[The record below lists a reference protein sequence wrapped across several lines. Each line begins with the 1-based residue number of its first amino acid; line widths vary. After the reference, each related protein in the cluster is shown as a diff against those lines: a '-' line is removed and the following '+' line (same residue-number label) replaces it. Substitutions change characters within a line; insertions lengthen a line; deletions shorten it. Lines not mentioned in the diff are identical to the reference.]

1 MEKSSTLVE
10 VEGRKL
16 HLTNL
21 EKEIY
26 PGIPKARIIQ
36 YYASMAERI
45 LPYLRGRPLTLQLYP
60 DGIGGKRI
68 VRKDKPDYTPE
79 WVKTFNYQSRD
90 GKTIRYIVC
99 EDRPTLIWLA
109 NLTNLE
115 FHITLSRTDDFE
127 HPDLLLFDL
136 DPFPPADF
144 RDACRVAL
152 LIRDL
157 LKGMGVESY
166 PKTSGATGIHIL
178 VGIERVYEFEEIREI
193 VKTIASS
200 LESLEP
206 IILSELKPVSERKG
220 RVMVD
225 FAQNSLG
232 KTITAP
238 FSLKPLEGAPVST
251 PLRWEEL
258 EKGVDPKQF
267 NLETISGRRED
278 PMLPVLSQ
286 RVRLDKGSRPA

>member
-79 WVKTFNYQSRD
+79 WVKTFSYQSRD

-178 VGIERVYEFEEIREI
+178 VGIERVYEFGEIREI
-193 VKTIASS
+193 VRTIASS

-286 RVRLDKGSRPA
+286 RVRLDRGS

>member
-79 WVKTFNYQSRD
+79 WVKTFSYQSRD

-286 RVRLDKGSRPA
+286 RVRLDRS

>member
-1 MEKSSTLVE
+1 MEKSSALVE

-60 DGIGGKRI
+60 DGIRGKRI

-79 WVKTFNYQSRD
+79 WVKTFSYQSRD

-157 LKGMGVESY
+157 LKGMGIESY

-178 VGIERVYEFEEIREI
+178 VGIERVYEFEETREI

-206 IILSELKPVSERKG
+206 LILSELKPVSERKG

-286 RVRLDKGSRPA
+286 RVRLDRES

>member
-26 PGIPKARIIQ
+26 PGVPKARIIQ

-79 WVKTFNYQSRD
+79 WVKTFSYQSRD

-157 LKGMGVESY
+157 LKGMGIESY

-178 VGIERVYEFEEIREI
+178 VGIERVYEFKETREI

-206 IILSELKPVSERKG
+206 LILSELKPVSERKG

-286 RVRLDKGSRPA
+286 RVRLDRS

>member
-79 WVKTFNYQSRD
+79 WVKTFSYQSRD

-99 EDRPTLIWLA
+99 EDRSTLIWLA

-144 RDACRVAL
+144 RDTCRVAL

-178 VGIERVYEFEEIREI
+178 VGIERVYEFKETREI

-286 RVRLDKGSRPA
+286 RVRLDRGS

>member
-1 MEKSSTLVE
+1 MTSQRSSALVE
-10 VEGRKL
+10 VEGRQIQ
-16 HLTNL
+16 LTNL

-26 PGIPKARIIQ
+26 PGVPKARIIQ
-36 YYASMAERI
+36 YYASVADRI

-60 DGIGGKRI
+60 DGIVGKRI
-68 VRKDKPDYTPE
+68 VRKDRPEYTPE
-79 WVKTFNYQSRD
+79 WVGTFSHRARD
-90 GKTIRYIVC
+90 GRTIRYIVC
-99 EDRPTLIWLA
+99 NDRPTLIWLA

-115 FHITLSRTDDFE
+115 FHITLSRADDFE

-136 DPFPPADF
+136 DPFPPAGF

-157 LKGMGVESY
+157 LKGMGMEGY
-166 PKTSGATGIHIL
+166 PKTSGATGLHIL
-178 VGIERVYEFEEIREI
+178 VGIERVHTFEEVREI
-193 VKTIASS
+193 VRAIASS
-200 LESLEP
+200 LESVDP
-206 IILSELKPVSERKG
+206 SVLSELRPVSERRG

-225 FAQNSLG
+225 FSQNSLG

-251 PLRWEEL
+251 PLRWGEL

-267 NLETISGRRED
+267 NLETVSGRRED

-286 RVRLDKGSRPA
+286 RVRLDRGS